1 MFIPFINEKV
11 FKEQWL
17 KNLNENTNFILYE
30 ENEEYAKPFVQTKN
44 LKINEFKQR
53 WDL

>member
-30 ENEEYAKPFVQTKN
+30 ENEEYKKHLIKD
-44 LKINEFKQR
+44 LKIPEDKIFSY
-53 WDL
+53 